1 MKHMH
6 CVTRTAPKRAEQ
18 WWDDLCFLS
27 LFINPFLSFFGGES
41 PLFLYMQDKCYNPGG
56 GSTT

>member
-1 MKHMH
+1 MR
-6 CVTRTAPKRAEQ
+6 CVTRTVPKRAEQ